1 VSNKK
6 NVIIIGGGPA
16 ALMLACSLDHSKY
29 TISLYEKNNALGRKF
44 LVAGK
49 GGFNLTH
56 SEELKQFAD
65 RYSPKEFTASFLKQ
79 FSNTDFIRWLGSI
92 GIETYTGSSK
102 RVFPV
107 KGIKPIE
114 VLKAIEHKLLQNKVT
129 VFYDHE
135 WKGWQ
140 ENDLIF
146 ENNNTRIIHK
156 ADIVVFALG
165 GASWKVTGSDGAW
178 TTYFKEKNI
187 TLNPFYPSN
196 CAYKIE
202 WNTAFIK
209 EYAGQALKNGEF
221 SCGEIK
227 KKGEAVI
234 TEFGIEGSGIYALSG
249 AIRAQLVQYGI
260 AELKIDL
267 KPELSSEVIKTHLE
281 NRGNLSVKDVLDKKL
296 NLTSVHIS
304 LLKQYTTKEEY
315 NDANSL
321 AGFVKALPLQLTG
334 FAPIDDAISTV
345 GGIAIEELTANLELK
360 KLPQHFCIGEMIDW
374 DAPTG
379 GYLLQACF
387 SMGDALGQYLN
398 KI

>member
-1 VSNKK
+1 MLNKK

-29 TISLYEKNNALGRKF
+29 TISIYEKNNALGRKF

-65 RYSPKEFTASFLKQ
+65 RYSPKEFISSFLKQ

-114 VLKAIEHKLLQNKVT
+114 VLKAIENKLPENKVA

-135 WKGWQ
+135 WKGW
-140 ENDLIF
+140 ESDALLFKTGNKSVAVEPYI
-146 ENNNTRIIHK
+146 T
-156 ADIVVFALG
+156 VFALG
-165 GASWKVTGSDGAW
+165 GASWKVTGSDGTW
-178 TTYFKEKNI
+178 TNYFKEKNI
-187 TLNPFYPSN
+187 TLNSFYASN

-202 WNTAFIK
+202 WDQNFIK

-221 SCGEIK
+221 SCGGLN

-267 KPELSSEVIKTHLE
+267 KPELSIESIKTYLE
-281 NRGNLSVKDVLDKKL
+281 NRGNLSVKDVLEKKL
-296 NLTSVHIS
+296 NLTSLHIS
-304 LLKQYTTKEEY
+304 LLKQYTTKEVY

-360 KLPQHFCIGEMIDW
+360 KLPHHFCIGEMIDW